1 MKIERILIVGLGSIG
16 KKHLGIARSMYPEAK
31 IMVLRHRKSNEN
43 FQSANFVV
51 YTEKDAFDFNPQIS
65 VICTPSSQHL
75 SVAMVL
81 AKVGSHLLIEKP
93 ISHNTKNVRE
103 LVDYCKANNRVLLVG
118 YNLRYLGSLLHFKNQ
133 IESGSIG
140 KILAV
145 TSEVGQYLPTWRKE
159 SDYRTNVSAN
169 SRLGGGVLLELSHE
183 IDYLRWIFGET
194 IWVRS
199 TLAKLSN
206 LEIDVEDFASITLG
220 IKGSKQ
226 SDMVMVNIIM
236 DFFRHDDKR
245 SCFAIGE
252 LGTLMWDGIED
263 KVLRKISNESNWTT
277 LFEGNQNR
285 EESYIQEWKVFTTLV
300 EHERGEVLTGDDG
313 LAVLKIIDAIRRSAK
328 KGKQINLKN
337 PSTNQETIK

>member
-16 KKHLGIARSMYPEAK
+16 KKHLSIARSMYPEAK
-31 IMVLRHRKSNEN
+31 IMVLRHSKSNEN
-43 FQSANFVV
+43 FQTADFTV
-51 YTEKDAFDFNPQIS
+51 YNEKEAIDFNPQIS

-75 SVAMVL
+75 CVAMAL
-81 AKVGSHLLIEKP
+81 AKIGSHLLIEKP
-93 ISHNTKNVRE
+93 ISNNTKNVRE
-103 LVDYCKANNRVLLVG
+103 LVNYCKVHNRVLLVG

-133 IESGSIG
+133 IESGCIG

-145 TSEVGQYLPTWRKE
+145 KSEVGQYLPSWRKD

-183 IDYLRWIFGET
+183 IDYLRWIFGEI

-199 TLAKLSN
+199 TLAKLSS
-206 LEIDVEDFASITLG
+206 LEIDVEDYANLTLG
-220 IKGSKQ
+220 IKGSEQ
-226 SDMVMVNIIM
+226 SDIVIGNVIM

-263 KVLRKISNESNWTT
+263 KVLRKLSTESDWTI
-277 LFEGNQNR
+277 LFEGKQNR
-285 EESYIQEWKVFTTLV
+285 EESYTQEWKALTALV
-300 EHERGEVLTGDDG
+300 ENERSEVLSGDDG
-313 LAVLKIIDAIRRSAK
+313 LAVLKIIDATRRSAK
-328 KGKQINLKN
+328 KGRQINVKN
-337 PSTNQETIK
+337 PSTYKRTKN